1 MPRLPR
7 IAALKDQD
15 AGFGFYLCVRKE
27 RRPGRSGADL
37 LDLQLQDVS
46 GQIAAKVLK
55 DVDALD
61 QEFDAGEFVKVQGR
75 ANVHFGRLEIV
86 VEKIRRAHASTDAGD
101 GFREEDCIPVAPRP
115 VDEMWRELEARIA
128 SVEDPA
134 IRQLLTTI
142 VARHADRL
150 RIWPAARQVHHAY
163 RSGLLEHVL
172 AIMDVVV
179 FLADRYGARKDLLIA
194 GALLHDIG
202 KLVELSYDTTTEY
215 TAEGNLVGHIAIGA
229 RMVHEAGRAVPG
241 LRPEVLMEIEHL
253 ILSHHGELELG
264 SPVKP
269 MTLEAFIL
277 AAADDL
283 DARMHQVRRLLAE
296 EGGGSAFT
304 TYNRH
309 LERALYKGSGPG
321 SGKLP

>member
-15 AGFGFYLCVRKE
+15 AGFGFYLCTRKD

-37 LDLQLQDVS
+37 IEVVLQDVS
-46 GQIAAKVLK
+46 GQITAKVLK
-55 DVDALD
+55 DVDALA
-61 QEFDAGEFVKVQGR
+61 QEFDTGEFVKVQGR
-75 ANVHFGRLEIV
+75 ANIHFGRLEIV
-86 VEKIRRAHASTDAGD
+86 VEKIRRAHPSLDAAD
-101 GFREEDCIPVAPRP
+101 GFREEDCIPAAPRP
-115 VDEMWRELEARIA
+115 VDEMWRELESRIA

-134 IRQLLTTI
+134 IRELLTTI
-142 VARHADRL
+142 VAQHGERL

-202 KLVELSYDTTTEY
+202 KLIELSYDVTTEY
-215 TAEGNLVGHIAIGA
+215 TPEGNLVGHIAIGS
-229 RMVHEAGRAVPG
+229 RMVHEAGRAIPG

-253 ILSHHGELELG
+253 ILSHHGDLELG

-283 DARMHQVRRLLAE
+283 DARMHQVRRLLSE
-296 EGGGSAFT
+296 DPGDGPFT

-309 LERALYKGSGPG
+309 LERALYKRPSTDGR
-321 SGKLP
+321 